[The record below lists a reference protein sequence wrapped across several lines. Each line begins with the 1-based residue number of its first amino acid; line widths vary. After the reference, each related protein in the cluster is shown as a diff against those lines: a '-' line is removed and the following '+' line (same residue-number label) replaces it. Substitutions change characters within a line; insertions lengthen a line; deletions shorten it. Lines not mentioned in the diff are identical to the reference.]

1 MIGFMNHNLKEQLPI
16 VKETFTNAIC
26 YGQTGSGKT
35 TGFLLPNI
43 KNRMKLNHGLLIYD
57 FKGNLHE
64 QVKYIAQQQN
74 KLDDLYE
81 IGKPWGET
89 IDILKYASSKSLQCL
104 FDSISDNDRSNDT
117 YWANSAYV
125 IFENIYLLLKN
136 IKLIT
141 SMIYDIDQDI
151 VGYDYDESQTIY
163 NPTLKNIFNIVKS
176 SKSIVYFFSEI
187 ELKIKALKDIMDV
200 VIVTYL
206 KDDIK
211 DKLNQILKLQQDIT
225 QYYDN
230 LSEYHTMDTKGE
242 SIGGKNGVLQV
253 LNQILL
259 SVSTQ
264 EFFNE
269 DKFDIVQNLQQGKI
283 IIINLSQ
290 FNTKMMNFLNLSI
303 YTRLIEQTA
312 LSNIKQPIT
321 IFIDEA
327 QKVLNKHSIPDVD
340 ICREN
345 KFEFLLSIQ
354 DISLLV
360 KQVGDLNSYLLLRN
374 ITTQFSFK
382 TTNGSDKVTKL
393 KEFEY
398 VDLLNNKQYKAKPIF
413 IDTKDLALV
422 EYQYQKKVD
431 AFRFVNTKV
440 KYRFILRY
448 SPSLALDNK
457 LISYHIAKNKSETVD
472 IYYGTK
478 LIDDYINNKL
488 NIISSKL
495 VKIGTD
501 KKLKS
506 AKKRGRQIDNNLTP
520 IQRLQMKMAQME
532 LDMHKIKDDN
542 YYLNHQVVKLNTQLE
557 HGVQKAN
564 EVAQKLYPMI
574 DDEIPF

>member
-74 KLDDLYE
+74 KLDDVYE

-89 IDILKYASSKSLQCL
+89 IDILKYASSKSLQSL
-104 FDSISDNDRSNDT
+104 FDSISDNDKSRDT
-117 YWANSAYV
+117 YWANSAYT
-125 IFENIYLLLKN
+125 IFENIFFLLKDL
-136 IKLIT
+136 KLIT
-141 SMIYDIDQDI
+141 SMIYKIDNDII
-151 VGYDYDESQTIY
+151 KYDYDESQTIY
-163 NPTLKNIFNIVKS
+163 NPILKNIFNIVKS
-176 SKSIVYFFSEI
+176 SKSLVYFFSEI
-187 ELKIKALKDIMDV
+187 ELKIKAIKDIVDA

-225 QYYDN
+225 QYYEN
-230 LSEYHTMDTKGE
+230 LSEYHTLDTKGE
-242 SIGGKNGVLQV
+242 SVGGKNGVLQV

-264 EFFNE
+264 EFFND

-327 QKVLNKHSIPDVD
+327 QKVLNEHSIPDVD

-345 KFEFLLSIQ
+345 KFEFLLSTQ
-354 DISLLV
+354 DIALLV
-360 KQVGDLNSYLLLRN
+360 KQIGDLNSYLLLRN

-382 TTNGSDKVTKL
+382 TIDGSDKVTKL

-398 VDLLNNKQYKAKPIF
+398 VDLLNNKQYKTKPIF
-413 IDTKDLALV
+413 IDTKDLALS
-422 EYQYQKKVD
+422 EYHYQKKVD
-431 AFRFVNTKV
+431 AFRFVNTKA
-440 KYRFILRY
+440 KYKFILKY
-448 SPSLALDNK
+448 SPSLVLENK
-457 LISYHIAKNKSETVD
+457 LISYHIAKNKSETID

-478 LIDDYINNKL
+478 FIDDYIKNKIDIL
-488 NIISSKL
+488 SPKL
-495 VKIGTD
+495 IKIRTD
-501 KKLKS
+501 KKIKS
-506 AKKRGRQIDNNLTP
+506 AKKRARQTDDEFTP
-520 IQRLQMKMAQME
+520 IQKLQIKIAQIE
-532 LDMHKIKDDN
+532 LDMNKLFKEN
-542 YYLNHQVVKLNTQLE
+542 NYLNHQVVKLNTKLLDDS
-557 HGVQKAN
+557 VDPK
-564 EVAQKLYPMI
+564 EVADTLYPLES
-574 DDEIPF
+574 EIPF